1 MHLPQGLPL
10 GQEVESH
17 HGMLCAPVTSV
28 ASVASVASFVFP
40 LLPVKVS
47 GSIGKSMSENS
58 RKKLCS

>member
-1 MHLPQGLPL
+1 MRLPQGLPL

-28 ASVASVASFVFP
+28 ASVASFVFP
-40 LLPVKVS
+40 LLPVKVR
-47 GSIGKSMSENS
+47 GSIRKSMSENS